1 MLLNDAGIHIC
12 MYVSAHLGFFLCNKK
27 EDKGSKEEA
36 VAKHY
41 LRANSKPNIVP
52 SCSIHLCRDVV
63 YVL

>member
-1 MLLNDAGIHIC
+1 MH
-12 MYVSAHLGFFLCNKK
+12 VSPHLGFFLCNKK
-27 EDKGSKEEA
+27 EDEGSKEEA

-52 SCSIHLCRDVV
+52 SCSIHLCRNVV